1 VQEADR
7 LAVQAAPF
15 GLKMYSQNN
24 EEEVIVKRFGDR
36 VGAFLDIG
44 AYDGVNLSNT
54 RRLAE
59 LGWSGVLVDGSSFSF
74 SRLFDLY
81 RGNKKMTLINAMITG
96 DQEARERIR
105 LMWESPHSGV
115 STMEVEN
122 YNKWKDH
129 VKSIPIPGTEFA
141 EIYVP
146 VVTMGE
152 ILGIV
157 GSVNPVVEFV
167 SIDVEGTSSDLSL
180 QLNPDTFGVE
190 MLCVEHDNRVDEILA
205 HYQPYGFSV
214 ALMNGENIILER

>member
-1 VQEADR
+1 MR
-7 LAVQAAPF
+7 LKR
-15 GLKMYSQNN
+15 GIMYSQNN
-24 EEEVIVKRFGDR
+24 EEEVIARKFDGL
-36 VGAFLDIG
+36 VGTFLDIG

-81 RGNKKMTLINAMITG
+81 RGEKKMTLINAMITG
-96 DQEARERIR
+96 DHEAKDRMR

-122 YNKWKDH
+122 YEKWKNY
-129 VKSIPIPGTEFA
+129 VKNIPISGTEFS

-152 ILGIV
+152 VLDLAYSI
-157 GSVNPVVEFV
+157 NPIIQFV

-180 QLNPDTFGVE
+180 QFDPDRFSTS
-190 MLCVEHDNRVDEILA
+190 MICVEHDGRKEELVEHFEAMGFKVDLI
-205 HYQPYGFSV
+205 
-214 ALMNGENIILER
+214 NTENLIVSR

>member
-1 VQEADR
+1 
-7 LAVQAAPF
+7 
-15 GLKMYSQNN
+15 MYSQNN

>member
-1 VQEADR
+1 MQEADR